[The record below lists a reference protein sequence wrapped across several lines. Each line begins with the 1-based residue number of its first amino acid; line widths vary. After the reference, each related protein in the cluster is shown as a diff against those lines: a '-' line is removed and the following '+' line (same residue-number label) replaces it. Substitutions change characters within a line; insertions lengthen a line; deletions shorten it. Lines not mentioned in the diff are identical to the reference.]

1 MKRVPRRRAGLAQGA
16 TALLLLA
23 ALALQAEA
31 REVIPPAP
39 SNYFHDDTGVVSLD
53 AAGRLNET
61 LAQFERETSKR
72 LFLVV
77 YPRMQ
82 SDSYVGDYVE
92 RISRAWPL
100 AANSAVFFIFI
111 ENKKTFLVAGA
122 DLRSAFRDDAAID
135 LASRVMASPLSDAD
149 YEKAF
154 SLGEEAMIRAVR
166 DQQRAAQLIWPLLFV
181 LPLGVLAVWRFRKS
195 DLGKKE
201 RAALAG

>member
-1 MKRVPRRRAGLAQGA
+1 MKRAPRGRAGLAQGA

-39 SNYFHDDTGVVSLD
+39 SNYFHDDADVVSLD

-82 SDSYVGDYVE
+82 SDSYVGDYAG

-100 AANSAVFFIFI
+100 AANSAVFFVFI

-122 DLRSAFRDDAAID
+122 GLRSAFRDDAAID
-135 LASRVMASPLSDAD
+135 LASRVMASPLYDAN

-166 DQQRAAQLIWPLLFV
+166 DQQRAAQLIWPLLFA
-181 LPLGVLAVWRFRKS
+181 LPLGALAVWRFRK
-195 DLGKKE
+195 
-201 RAALAG
+201 AT